1 MKTHLRSS
9 LLMNWNLC
17 LSEVRS
23 HKTRSFISSFG
34 VFLGVA
40 TLLLMF
46 SFLRGIRKDVNEYLD
61 RMGGLSIV
69 KIESR
74 KAETDAEKLEF
85 KRSPGLK
92 LSQIEAVRPR
102 LPGMDRV
109 LPMFTDRAEVSSG
122 GKSARA
128 GITAVGPD
136 HLEMF
141 DYQVASGR
149 AFGRADFD
157 NAAHVC
163 IIGSQV
169 ADRLFPKIKN
179 VIGQRILYG
188 KTSLEIV
195 GILYTE
201 NRWDRRSRE
210 LLFPFSLY
218 QRQIGGQDPAM
229 DIIKIKLKPGAGPA
243 DFSKALK
250 NELIALHRGVEDFEV
265 ILSED
270 KMEEQA
276 ETDKALV
283 IMLWAVAILSLLLGG
298 ISITNIMFA
307 SLGDRIREIGLHKA
321 LGATKLDLF
330 LQFIIESILLC
341 VVGGLPGMALGAIP
355 AALPE
360 GILPMKL
367 SLAFQDYSFSFGCV
381 VLVGF
386 LAGIFPALKAAKMPP
401 IEALQ
406 YG

>member
-1 MKTHLRSS
+1 
-9 LLMNWNLC
+9 MNFSLC
-17 LSEVRS
+17 LGEVRS

-61 RMGGLSIV
+61 RMGGLSVI

-74 KAETDAEKLEF
+74 KAETDEEKLEF

-92 LSQIEAVRPR
+92 LSQIESARPR

-109 LPMFTDRAEVSSG
+109 LPQFSDRGEVIAG

-128 GITAVGPD
+128 GVNAVGPD

-141 DYQVASGR
+141 DYRIASGR
-149 AFGRADFD
+149 AFNRADFVS
-157 NAAHVC
+157 AARVC
-163 IIGSQV
+163 IIGSRL
-169 ADRLFPKIKN
+169 AERLFPKTGK
-179 VIGQRILYG
+179 VIGQRVIFG
-188 KTSLEIV
+188 KLSLEII
-195 GILYTE
+195 GLIYTE
-201 NRWDRRSRE
+201 NRWDRRSGE

-218 QRQIGGQDPAM
+218 QLQIGGLDPAM
-229 DIIKIKLKPGAGPA
+229 DLIKIKLKPGTQPA
-243 DFSKALK
+243 EFAK
-250 NELIALHRGVEDFEV
+250 NLRTELLAQHRGAEDFEV

-270 KMEEQA
+270 KMAEQA

-283 IMLWAVAILSLLLGG
+283 VMLWAVALLSLLLGG

-321 LGATKLDLF
+321 LGATRLDLF

-341 VVGGLPGMALGAIP
+341 VVGGLPGMALGAMP

-367 SLAFQDYSFSFGCV
+367 SLALQDYFFSFGCV

-386 LAGIFPALKAAKMPP
+386 LAGIFPALKAANMPP